1 MMELNAQVIE
11 ILLQQI
17 LPEIKETNKRLDI
30 VNSRLAT
37 LNGAV
42 LENVKDIAEN
52 KIAID
57 KIQTWRIEC
66 AGIFSKLKTMLSERE
81 KRDIE
86 RRQVQTRDADA
97 IKANAKD
104 TLAKVWDISYKVAGL
119 VALVGMLAKLAGLW

>member
-42 LENVKDIAEN
+42 LQNAKDIAEN
-52 KIAID
+52 KITVLD
-57 KIQTWRIEC
+57 K
-66 AGIFSKLKTMLSERE
+66 
-81 KRDIE
+81 
-86 RRQVQTRDADA
+86 
-97 IKANAKD
+97 
-104 TLAKVWDISYKVAGL
+104 
-119 VALVGMLAKLAGLW
+119 